1 MRVKEVEEKD
11 KLLKIPKNLWAV
23 KTIEECNF
31 WFLKTGVQY
40 KYMFQMLFAE
50 WCLLFIVGFIPV
62 SYMVISECKSEKNM
76 YL

>member
-31 WFLKTGVQY
+31 WFLKTGV
-40 KYMFQMLFAE
+40 
-50 WCLLFIVGFIPV
+50 
-62 SYMVISECKSEKNM
+62 
-76 YL
+76 